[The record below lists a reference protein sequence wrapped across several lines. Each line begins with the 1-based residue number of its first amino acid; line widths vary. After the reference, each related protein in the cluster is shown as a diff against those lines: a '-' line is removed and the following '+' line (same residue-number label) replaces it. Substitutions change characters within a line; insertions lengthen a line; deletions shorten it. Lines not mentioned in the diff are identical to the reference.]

1 MIKKFLPLAIL
12 IAIWLFASGQAITK
26 SGISR
31 NSLEFSHRS
40 QDFITRP
47 VNQLTQGQKIVG
59 RFTAKENNLGQL
71 AVRFTSNYKEPSDRI
86 VFRFKPENHHQ
97 WYYQAEYNTDQFQ
110 NNQLFPFGFPLI
122 EQSKGQSYIFEIESL
137 SGSTES
143 GQIGI
148 SQENPPF
155 TSRYTFSPRSVTA
168 ISSFLI
174 KKTFNILSNTD
185 FLATSFIF
193 IIPILFYLALVAQ
206 RKAYYLILF
215 PLLVIFIDL
224 LVFRKN
230 INAVYWIAFL
240 TATVGSYH
248 TKIRPY
254 LISRIAFAFLVA
266 VPLFVIF
273 DLNPFAEKLSI
284 WFIVL
289 LAVYSIQSIIHQL
302 EQGKKYLNFKQLT
315 QKILHSYSPII
326 RTKLSTVKFARLT
339 IPVVTFTVGK
349 AKITNLTPR
358 ILNLAKTISI
368 CITLYLV
375 YSLVSNTLSTIEVYQ
390 NFYPSD
396 SFSHFIHQS
405 GPYAAISL
413 LIDMVVGLGLYLV
426 IKNRQTIVFIITP
439 ALLLSLFL
447 VTNYVYVNTTQFQYD
462 IRLWSVSPKKATLW
476 DEIKLSGRNFR
487 DMPFK
492 GQVYIDGV
500 EHAVVSWTDKQIVI
514 QADPTKTSSGEIK
527 VIDYYGKES
536 VNTLPIEYYD
546 FDTKELIE

>member
-1 MIKKFLPLAIL
+1 MVKKFLPLAIL
-12 IAIWLFASGQAITK
+12 IAIWLFSSGQAITK
-26 SGISR
+26 SGVSR
-31 NSLEFSHRS
+31 NTLEFPHSP

-47 VNQLTQGQKIVG
+47 VSQLTQGQKIVG

-137 SGSTES
+137 NGSTES

-148 SQENPPF
+148 SKENPPF
-155 TSRYTFSPRSVTA
+155 TSRYTFSPRSVIA
-168 ISSFLI
+168 ISTFLI
-174 KKTFNILSNTD
+174 KKAFNVLSNSD

-193 IIPILFYLALVAQ
+193 IIPMLFYLALAAQ
-206 RKAYYLILF
+206 KKAYYLILF

-224 LVFRKN
+224 FIFKQNV
-230 INAVYWIAFL
+230 NAVYWIAFL
-240 TATVGSYH
+240 TATVGCYH
-248 TKIRPY
+248 TKIHPY

-289 LAVYSIQSIIHQL
+289 LAVYSIQSVIYQL
-302 EQGKKYLNFKQLT
+302 EQGKKYLDLKQLI
-315 QKILHSYSPII
+315 QEILRSYSPLI
-326 RTKLSTVKFARLT
+326 RPKLSTVKFAHLT
-339 IPVVTFTVGK
+339 FPVITFAVEEV
-349 AKITNLTPR
+349 KITNFTPA
-358 ILNLAKTISI
+358 IQNFAKIVSVLVSVNLI
-368 CITLYLV
+368 
-375 YSLVSNTLSTIEVYQ
+375 YSLISNTLSTIEVYQ
-390 NFYPSD
+390 NYYPSD
-396 SFSHFIHQS
+396 SFGHFIQQT
-405 GPYAAISL
+405 GQYAAISL
-413 LIDMVVGLGLYLV
+413 LIGVVVILGLFFV
-426 IKNRQTIVFIITP
+426 IKNRQTIVFVVTP
-439 ALLLSLFL
+439 ALLLSLFQ

-462 IRLWSVSPKKATLW
+462 IRLWSVRPAKATLW

-500 EHAVVSWTDKQIVI
+500 EHAITSWTDKQIVI

-546 FDTKELIE
+546 FDTKEIIE

>member
-1 MIKKFLPLAIL
+1 MIKKLLPLAIL

-26 SGISR
+26 SGVSR
-31 NSLEFSHRS
+31 NSLELSHRS

-71 AVRFTSNYKEPSDRI
+71 AVRFISNHKEPSDHI
-86 VFRFKPENHHQ
+86 VFRFKPENDHQ

-137 SGSTES
+137 NGSTES

-148 SQENPPF
+148 SQDSPPF
-155 TSRYTFSPRSVTA
+155 TSRYTFSPRSVIA
-168 ISSFLI
+168 ISTLLI
-174 KKTFNILSNTD
+174 KKAFNILSNTD

-193 IIPILFYLALVAQ
+193 VIPILFYLALAAR

-224 LVFRKN
+224 LIFRKN

-254 LISRIAFAFLVA
+254 LISRTGFAFLVA

-315 QKILHSYSPII
+315 QKILHSYLPTVKPS
-326 RTKLSTVKFARLT
+326 LSTIKFAHLTFPVITFAVEEVRITRLT
-339 IPVVTFTVGK
+339 PAIQNF
-349 AKITNLTPR
+349 AKIVSVLVSVNL
-358 ILNLAKTISI
+358 I
-368 CITLYLV
+368 
-375 YSLVSNTLSTIEVYQ
+375 YSLISNTLSTIEVYQ
-390 NFYPSD
+390 NYYPSD
-396 SFSHFIHQS
+396 SFGHFIQQT
-405 GPYAAISL
+405 GQYAVISL
-413 LIDMVVGLGLYLV
+413 LIGMVIVLGLLFAFR
-426 IKNRQTIVFIITP
+426 NRQTIVFIITP
-439 ALLLSLFL
+439 TLLLSLFL
-447 VTNYVYVNTTQFQYD
+447 ITNHIYINTTWFQYD
-462 IRLWSVSPKKATLW
+462 VRLWSVRPAKATLW

-487 DMPFK
+487 NMPFQGK
-492 GQVYIDGV
+492 VYIDNI
-500 EHAVVSWTDKQIVI
+500 EHTVVSWTDKQIVI

>member
-12 IAIWLFASGQAITK
+12 IAIWLFASGQSITK
-26 SGISR
+26 SGVSY
-31 NSLEFSHRS
+31 NTLEFPHSP

-47 VNQLTQGQKIVG
+47 VRQLTQGQKIVG

-71 AVRFTSNYKEPSDRI
+71 AVRFTGNYKEPSDRI

-122 EQSKGQSYIFEIESL
+122 EQSKGQSYLFEIESL

-148 SQENPPF
+148 SQDSPPF
-155 TSRYTFSPRSVTA
+155 TSRYTFSPRSVIA
-168 ISSFLI
+168 ISTFLI
-174 KKTFNILSNTD
+174 KKAFNILSNTD

-193 IIPILFYLALVAQ
+193 IIPILFYLALVAH

-224 LVFRKN
+224 LIFRKN

-248 TKIRPY
+248 TKISPY

-266 VPLFVIF
+266 VPIFVIF

-289 LAVYSIQSIIHQL
+289 LAVYSIQSVIYQL

-315 QKILHSYSPII
+315 QKILHSYLP
-326 RTKLSTVKFARLT
+326 TVKPTIEFAHLT
-339 IPVVTFTVGK
+339 FPTITFAVEEV
-349 AKITNLTPR
+349 KITNLTPA
-358 ILNLAKTISI
+358 IQNFAKIVSVIVSVNLI
-368 CITLYLV
+368 
-375 YSLVSNTLSTIEVYQ
+375 YSLISNTQSTIEVYQ
-390 NFYPSD
+390 NFYPSN
-396 SFSHFIHQS
+396 SLNYFIQQT
-405 GPYAAISL
+405 GQYAAISL
-413 LIDMVVGLGLYLV
+413 LIGMVVGLGLFFV
-426 IKNRQTIVFIITP
+426 IKNRQTLVFAVTP

-447 VTNYVYVNTTQFQYD
+447 ITNYIYINTTWFQYD
-462 IRLWSVSPKKATLW
+462 VRLWSVRPAKATLW

-487 DMPFK
+487 NMPFQGK
-492 GQVYIDGV
+492 VYIDNI
-500 EHAVVSWTDKQIVI
+500 EHTVVSWTDKQIVI

>member
-1 MIKKFLPLAIL
+1 MIKKLLPLAIL
-12 IAIWLFASGQAITK
+12 IAIWIFASGQSITK
-26 SGISR
+26 SGVSR
-31 NSLEFSHRS
+31 NSLELSHRS

-71 AVRFTSNYKEPSDRI
+71 AVRFTGNYKEPSDRI

-148 SQENPPF
+148 SKENPPF
-155 TSRYTFSPRSVTA
+155 TSRYTFSPRSVIA
-168 ISSFLI
+168 ISTFLI
-174 KKTFNILSNTD
+174 KKTFNILSNSD

-193 IIPILFYLALVAQ
+193 IIPILFYLALIAHK
-206 RKAYYLILF
+206 KAYYLILF

-224 LVFRKN
+224 LIFRKN

-254 LISRIAFAFLVA
+254 LISRTGFAFLVA

-315 QKILHSYSPII
+315 QKILHSYLPTVKPS
-326 RTKLSTVKFARLT
+326 LSTIKFAHLTFPVITFAVEEVRITRLT
-339 IPVVTFTVGK
+339 PAIQNF
-349 AKITNLTPR
+349 AKIVSVLVSVNL
-358 ILNLAKTISI
+358 I
-368 CITLYLV
+368 
-375 YSLVSNTLSTIEVYQ
+375 YSLISNTLSTIEVYQ
-390 NFYPSD
+390 NYYPSD
-396 SFSHFIHQS
+396 SFGHFIQQT
-405 GPYAAISL
+405 GQYAVISL
-413 LIDMVVGLGLYLV
+413 LIGMVIVLGLLFAFR
-426 IKNRQTIVFIITP
+426 NRQTIVFIITP
-439 ALLLSLFL
+439 TLLLSLFL
-447 VTNYVYVNTTQFQYD
+447 ITNHIYINTTWFQYD
-462 IRLWSVSPKKATLW
+462 VRLWSVRPAKATLW

-487 DMPFK
+487 NMPFQGK
-492 GQVYIDGV
+492 VYIDNI
-500 EHAVVSWTDKQIVI
+500 EHTVVSWTDKQIVI